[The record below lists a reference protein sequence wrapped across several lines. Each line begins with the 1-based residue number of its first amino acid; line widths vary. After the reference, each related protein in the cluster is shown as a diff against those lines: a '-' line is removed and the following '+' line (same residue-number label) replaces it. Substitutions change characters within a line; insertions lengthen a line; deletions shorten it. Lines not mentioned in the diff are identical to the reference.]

1 MKYEVSEILETI
13 KMNALENLDVRTV
26 TLGLSLFDCISDDA
40 IKTAEKVREKMLRY
54 GSDIVRTADRVAG
67 RYGVKIVNKRVS
79 LTPLSLVFGRER
91 SIDDYVKA
99 ADQGNKYRICG

>member
-26 TLGLSLFDCISDDA
+26 TLGISTLDCSDPDI
-40 IKTAEKVREKMLRY
+40 IKCAKNIREKILKYGANIVPAAEKIAR
-54 GSDIVRTADRVAG
+54 

-79 LTPLSLVFGRER
+79 LTPLSLFFPEAIQWMSMLRQQR
-91 SIDDYVKA
+91 
-99 ADQGNKYRICG
+99 